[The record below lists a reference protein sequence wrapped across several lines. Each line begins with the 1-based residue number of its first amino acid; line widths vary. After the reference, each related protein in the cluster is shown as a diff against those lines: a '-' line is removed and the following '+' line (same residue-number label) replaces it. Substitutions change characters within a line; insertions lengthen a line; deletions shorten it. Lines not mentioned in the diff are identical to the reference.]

1 MLVTGTLLYQWMEIA
16 TSVLS
21 RSYAPYILRVLVG
34 FTLLINVRSF
44 PLLWHVRVFLPLAIV
59 RCKYHFSFYKHILS
73 FKPAA
78 ARHHAA
84 VNQLESLCPVG
95 ANPFTF
101 TVHYKSWAS
110 PDDCDFL
117 GHLSNSSYA
126 KARDVLI
133 SQFSIKACPTFVGVG
148 GCVILG
154 ASHYQFLREI
164 PLFARYEIK
173 LSIGAWDQKWMYL
186 VCRFTSHSKNKR
198 KMKTKQNKP
207 PVLPIGSSASS
218 VIRISTPI
226 TPSDS
231 ESSDPPSD
239 RITQALASSLLA
251 EGPDGPTVHC
261 FSISRVCF
269 KIGRITVPP
278 PVLLGCEGFSKPPS
292 SGSYSHDA
300 PPPHWIHPHTLRLSS
315 GSLDDYHG
323 FLTKSWRDVAKE
335 DRWWVEPLNGPV
347 EEQRLANLAKLDAIQ
362 SVVNVCMDVGPYA

>member
-1 MLVTGTLLYQWMEIA
+1 MEIA
-16 TSVLS
+16 TSVA
-21 RSYAPYILRVLVG
+21 RSFAPYILGVFVG
-34 FTLLINVRSF
+34 FTPLINVCLF

-59 RCKYHFSFYKHILS
+59 RCKYHFSFYKYILS

-84 VNQLESLCPVG
+84 VNELESLCPVG

-126 KARDVLI
+126 KVSTPSEYMALRTSSANSQARDVLI
-133 SQFSIKACPTFVGVG
+133 SQF
-148 GCVILG
+148 
-154 ASHYQFLREI
+154 ASHYQFLHEI
-164 PLFARYEIK
+164 PLFTRYEIN
-173 LSIGAWDQKWMYL
+173 LSIGAWDQKWIYL

-198 KMKTKQNKP
+198 KMKTKQNTSP
-207 PVLPIGSSASS
+207 MLPIDSSASRG
-218 VIRISTPI
+218 IQILTPI

-239 RITQALASSLLA
+239 RITKALAASLLA
-251 EGPDGPTVHC
+251 EGPDEPTVHC

-278 PVLLGCEGFSKPPS
+278 PVLLACEGFSKPPS
-292 SGSYSHDA
+292 SGSYSHNA
-300 PPPHWIHPHTLRLSS
+300 PPPHWIHPHTLRHSP
-315 GSLDDYHG
+315 GSLDDYHD

-335 DRWWVEPLNGPV
+335 DRWWVEPLSGPV

-362 SVVNVCMDVGPYA
+362 SVVNVCMHVGLYA

>member
-1 MLVTGTLLYQWMEIA
+1 MLVNLLYQWIKIPSSIA
-16 TSVLS
+16 
-21 RSYAPYILRVLVG
+21 RFFAPYILRVFVG
-34 FTLLINVRSF
+34 LILLINIRSF

-59 RCKYHFSFYKHILS
+59 RCKYHFIFYKHLLS

-84 VNQLESLCPVG
+84 VIQLESLCPVG

-101 TVHYKSWAS
+101 TVLCKSWAS

-126 KARDVLI
+126 KIRDVALA
-133 SQFSIKACPTFVGVG
+133 QFSVKACPTFVGVG

-154 ASHYQFLREI
+154 SSHYQFLREI

-186 VCRFTSHSKNKR
+186 VCRFTAQSKNEG
-198 KMKTKQNKP
+198 KTKAKQNTS
-207 PVLPIGSSASS
+207 PVLPIESSTPSR
-218 VIRISTPI
+218 IRIPTPM
-226 TPSDS
+226 TPSGP
-231 ESSDPPSD
+231 ESPDPCSD
-239 RITQALASSLLA
+239 RITKTLVASLLA
-251 EGPDGPTVHC
+251 EDPDGPTVLC

-278 PVLLGCEGFSKPPS
+278 PLLLACEGFSKPPS

-300 PPPHWIHPHTLRLSS
+300 PPPHWIHPHTLRHSP
-315 GSLDDYHG
+315 GSLENYHG
-323 FLTKSWRDVAKE
+323 FLTKFWRDVAEE
-335 DRWWVEPLNGPV
+335 DRWWIEPLSGPV
-347 EEQRLANLAKLDAIQ
+347 EEQRLANLAKLDAMQ
-362 SVVNVCMDVGPYA
+362 SVVNVCMDVAPYA